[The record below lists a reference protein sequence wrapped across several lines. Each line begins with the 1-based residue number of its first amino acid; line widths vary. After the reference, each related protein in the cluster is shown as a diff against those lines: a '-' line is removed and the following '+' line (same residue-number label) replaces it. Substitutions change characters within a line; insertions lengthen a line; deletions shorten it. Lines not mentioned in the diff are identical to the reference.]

1 MPGNTHTELL
11 QNNIYDLL
19 PKEDEEKVLTLVRN
33 IEQEELR
40 TFAASVKVKAR
51 DDSLI
56 YVDVNGTIVKSDQ
69 SQPHM
74 LLAVNDV
81 TELNE
86 KIAIEQHQKEQL
98 EEIAWMQSHLVR
110 APIARILGLLELL
123 KQQDEP
129 AVSQESAELFNML
142 EESVQ
147 EMDQI
152 TRNITQK
159 SREELLE
166 EL

>member
-1 MPGNTHTELL
+1 
-11 QNNIYDLL
+11 
-19 PKEDEEKVLTLVRN
+19 
-33 IEQEELR
+33 
-40 TFAASVKVKAR
+40 
-51 DDSLI
+51 
-56 YVDVNGTIVKSDQ
+56 
-69 SQPHM
+69 M

-86 KIAIEQHQKEQL
+86 KIAIEQHQKKQL

-123 KQQDEP
+123 KKQDEP

>member
-1 MPGNTHTELL
+1 
-11 QNNIYDLL
+11 
-19 PKEDEEKVLTLVRN
+19 
-33 IEQEELR
+33 
-40 TFAASVKVKAR
+40 
-51 DDSLI
+51 
-56 YVDVNGTIVKSDQ
+56 
-69 SQPHM
+69 M